1 MPVERDPFAE
11 WGTAPEFPF
20 DPNLMPIETHDP
32 ERRLGLPPAPS
43 KGHRE
48 MRRAMLANLALA
60 GMHNAEARVHYS
72 RDTAHYA
79 RVRRWVPKSYTR
91 TVVLAVVDE
100 LTAAG
105 IVAHEQVRPSPQ
117 ATRRSTVALRL
128 TLGDM
133 GLVGVS
139 DLARQV
145 FEPIILKDQ
154 HGRRVAYRANSFTR
168 AIREDVLEQ
177 NELLRSTV
185 VTLGHVDWAL
195 DSHGLYRNGA
205 NRVVNPTRFEL
216 HRVYNNGDWDQGGRW
231 YGGWWQGLGSQHRA
245 SLRIGGSSVVE
256 EDFAACHL
264 RLACAMSKTPVPPGD
279 PYRIEELEHLVGG
292 GKPARKLCK
301 IAFQILL
308 NSNSVPQARGAIA
321 ALIAEMQLDVKPHA
335 VVQALK
341 SRYGPLRQLWHRG
354 QGLFLQRCD
363 SDMAA
368 KVMRQLRF
376 EGVPSLS
383 IHDSFVVPANAKPL
397 LQAAMADAMD
407 EMESRLRK

>member
-20 DPNLMPIETHDP
+20 DPNLKPIETHDP
-32 ERRLGLPPAPS
+32 EHRLGLPPATS

-60 GMHNAEARVHYS
+60 GMHNADARVYYS

-105 IVAHEQVRPSPQ
+105 IVDHERVRPSPR
-117 ATRRSTVALRL
+117 AARRSTVSLRP
-128 TLGDM
+128 TLGDL
-133 GLVGVS
+133 GLVGVA
-139 DLARQV
+139 DLARQAY
-145 FEPIILKDQ
+145 EPIILKDE
-154 HGRRVAYRANSFTR
+154 HGRRMAYRANNFTR

-177 NELLRSTV
+177 NELLRTTV
-185 VTLGHVDWAL
+185 VMLDHVDWAL
-195 DSHGLYRNGA
+195 DNHGLYRNDA
-205 NRVVNPTRFEL
+205 NRVVNPTRLEL
-216 HRVYNNGDWDQGGRW
+216 HRVYNNGDWEQGGRW

-245 SLRIGGSSVVE
+245 SLRIGGSCVVE

-264 RLACAMSKTPVPPGD
+264 RLAYAMAKMPVPPGD
-279 PYRIEELEHLVGG
+279 PYQIDELEHLVGG

-308 NSNSVPQARGAIA
+308 NSNSAPQARGAVA
-321 ALIAEMQLDVKPHA
+321 ALIGDMQLDVKPCT

-341 SRYGPLRQLWHRG
+341 SRYCPLRRLWHRG

-363 SDMAA
+363 GDIAA
-368 KVMRQLRF
+368 KVMRQLRS
-376 EGVPSLS
+376 EGVPSLA
-383 IHDSFVVPANAKPL
+383 IHDSFVVPAKAQRL
-397 LQAAMADAMD
+397 LQAAMADAMG